1 MSNYNN
7 NYYSNSTIS
16 NNQYNAITNTGNN
29 SLIEIAN
36 QAKSYASNGDYSKAA
51 IYSDYLISNLNN
63 NYGINYKDDISQNF
77 YASTQNAL
85 NHYYYKK
92 K

>member
-1 MSNYNN
+1 MSNYYN
-7 NYYSNSTIS
+7 NYNSNFS
-16 NNQYNAITNTGNN
+16 NNHYNAIMNTGNE

-36 QAKSYASNGDYSKAA
+36 QSKSYASQGDYSKAA
-51 IYSDYLISNLNN
+51 TYNNYLISNLNN
-63 NYGINYKDDISQNF
+63 NYGIQYRDEISQNF